1 MKAIVV
7 QQVGG
12 PEVLSYQDQPRPQA
26 AQGQLLVRLEAV
38 GVNFIDTYQRAGL
51 YPLPTPFILG
61 QEGAGEVVEVG
72 PGANGWQPGDRVA
85 FCNVM
90 GAYAEYL
97 AVPADKAVRIPQG
110 VSAQTAAA
118 AMLQGMTAHYLAYS
132 TYPLKPGDT
141 CLIHA
146 GAGGV
151 GLLLIQLARHLG
163 ATVMATAGTPDKRQ
177 LAQQAGA
184 HQVLP
189 YEGFAQAVRDLTAG
203 QGVQVVYDGVG
214 QSTFEGSLDSL
225 EVRGMMV
232 LYGQS
237 SGPVPPFNPQILNQK
252 GGLFLTRPSL
262 WHYTRNRQELEWRA
276 GDILEGAATGG
287 MNVRVGATYPLAQ
300 AAQAHLA
307 LQGRQTTG
315 KVLLVP

>member
-7 QQVGG
+7 HQTGG

-26 AQGQLLVRLEAV
+26 GQGQLLVRLEAS

-51 YPLPTPFILG
+51 YPLATPFILG

-72 PGANGWQPGDRVA
+72 PGASGWQVGDRVA

-97 AVPADKAVRIPQG
+97 AVPAEKAVRIPQG
-110 VSAQTAAA
+110 VTAQTAAA

-132 TYPLKPGDT
+132 THPLKPGDT

-151 GLLLIQLARHLG
+151 GLLLIQLARQLG
-163 ATVMATAGTPDKRQ
+163 ATVIATAGTPEKRE

-184 HQVLP
+184 HHVLP
-189 YEGFAQAVRDLTAG
+189 YEEFSGAVRGLTAG

-262 WHYTRNRQELEWRA
+262 WHYTRDRQELEWRA
-276 GDILEGAATGG
+276 HSILEAAAQGQLQ
-287 MNVRVGATYPLAQ
+287 VKVGATYPLAQ

>member
-7 QQVGG
+7 HQTGG
-12 PEVLSYQDQPRPQA
+12 PEVLSYQDQPRPQVG
-26 AQGQLLVRLEAV
+26 QGQLLVRLEAI

-51 YPLPTPFILG
+51 YPLAAPFILG

-72 PGANGWQPGDRVA
+72 QGADGWQVGNRVA

-97 AVPADKAVRIPQG
+97 AVPAEKAVRIPQG
-110 VSAQTAAA
+110 VTSQTAAA

-151 GLLLIQLARHLG
+151 GLLLIQLARQLG
-163 ATVMATAGTPDKRQ
+163 ATVIATAGTPDKRQ

-184 HQVLP
+184 QHVLP
-189 YEGFAQAVRDLTAG
+189 YEGFAQAVRDLTGG

-232 LYGQS
+232 LFGQS

-276 GDILEGAATGG
+276 GGILEGAATGSL
-287 MNVRVGATYPLAQ
+287 NVRVGATYPLAQ
-300 AAQAHLA
+300 ADQAHLA

>member
-7 QQVGG
+7 HQTGG

-287 MNVRVGATYPLAQ
+287 LNVRVGATYPLAQ

>member
-7 QQVGG
+7 HQTGG

-237 SGPVPPFNPQILNQK
+237 SGPVPPLNPQILNQK

-287 MNVRVGATYPLAQ
+287 LNVRVGATYPLAQ